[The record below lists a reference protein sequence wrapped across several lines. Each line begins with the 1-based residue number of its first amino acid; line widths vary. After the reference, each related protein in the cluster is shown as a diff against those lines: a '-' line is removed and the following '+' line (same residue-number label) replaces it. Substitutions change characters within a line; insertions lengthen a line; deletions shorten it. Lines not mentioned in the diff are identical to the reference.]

1 MLPPFFQE
9 MFMFYDFTHTFDS
22 TLSEINDEIQNDEG

>member
-1 MLPPFFQE
+1 MGPPFFQE
-9 MFMFYDFTHTFDS
+9 LFMFYDFTHTFDS